1 MKEIIDQIIK
11 HYDDATVLFLN
22 SIGNKKIEDIDRTK
36 INAYTSGLLYSI
48 SVISKNSNE
57 EIKDYI
63 KTKMQD
69 LLNKYEE
76 IK

>member
-11 HYDDATVLFLN
+11 HYDDATTLFLN
-22 SIGNKKIEDIDRTK
+22 SIGNKKIEEVDKTK
-36 INAYTSGLLYSI
+36 MIVYQNGLLYSI

-63 KTKMQD
+63 KTKMQE
-69 LLNKYEE
+69 LSNKYKEM
-76 IK
+76 K

>member
-1 MKEIIDQIIK
+1 MKEIIDRIIK
-11 HYDDATVLFLN
+11 HYDDATALFLN

-36 INAYTSGLLYSI
+36 MSIYTSGLLYSI

-76 IK
+76 MK